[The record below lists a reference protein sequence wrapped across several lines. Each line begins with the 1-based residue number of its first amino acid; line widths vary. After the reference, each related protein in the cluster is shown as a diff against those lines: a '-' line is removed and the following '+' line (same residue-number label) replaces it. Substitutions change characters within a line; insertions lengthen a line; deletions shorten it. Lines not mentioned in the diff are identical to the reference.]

1 MAHMNPERG
10 GGTGRTL
17 LDQLIEGEMIP
28 HPTEPGL
35 AGLRIRHTDVGRF
48 TLQMLRLGR
57 TTDGPVEGWA
67 AVARIEL
74 DGDPSVLAQGL
85 QNGFAQAP
93 DIRQNFT
100 ATFIGPS
107 IAWLAAFFRWMY
119 ISVGT
124 AAAFIGPSIA
134 RLAVQR
140 NVIVD
145 ALRKGR
151 GGVLKL
157 LQREM
162 FSKFHTDWER
172 KGLVVGD

>member
-57 TTDGPVEGWA
+57 TTNGPVEGWA

-85 QNGFAQAP
+85 QNGFAEAP
-93 DIRQNFT
+93 DILQNFI
-100 ATFIGPS
+100 AAFIGPS
-107 IAWLAAFFRWMY
+107 IAWLA
-119 ISVGT
+119 
-124 AAAFIGPSIA
+124 
-134 RLAVQR
+134 VQW

-162 FSKFHTDWER
+162 FSKFHTD
-172 KGLVVGD
+172 

>member
-1 MAHMNPERG
+1 
-10 GGTGRTL
+10 
-17 LDQLIEGEMIP
+17 MIP
-28 HPTEPGL
+28 YPTEPGL

-85 QNGFAQAP
+85 QNGFAEAP
-93 DIRQNFT
+93 DILQNF
-100 ATFIGPS
+100 I
-107 IAWLAAFFRWMY
+107 
-119 ISVGT
+119 
-124 AAAFIGPSIA
+124 AAFIGPSIA
-134 RLAVQR
+134 WLAVQR

-162 FSKFHTDWER
+162 FSKFHTD
-172 KGLVVGD
+172 

>member
-1 MAHMNPERG
+1 
-10 GGTGRTL
+10 
-17 LDQLIEGEMIP
+17 MIP

-57 TTDGPVEGWA
+57 TTNGPVEGWA

-74 DGDPSVLAQGL
+74 DGDACVLAQGL
-85 QNGFAQAP
+85 QNGFAEAP
-93 DIRQNFT
+93 DILQNF
-100 ATFIGPS
+100 
-107 IAWLAAFFRWMY
+107 IAAFVARLAAFFRWMY
-119 ISVGT
+119 TSVGR
-124 AAAFIGPSIA
+124 AATFVGPSIA

-145 ALRKGR
+145 ALCKGR

-162 FSKFHTDWER
+162 FSKFHTD
-172 KGLVVGD
+172 

>member
-74 DGDPSVLAQGL
+74 DGDACVLAQGL
-85 QNGFAQAP
+85 QNGFAEAP
-93 DIRQNFT
+93 DILQNFI
-100 ATFIGPS
+100 AAFIGPS
-107 IAWLAAFFRWMY
+107 ITRQAAFFRWMY
-119 ISVGT
+119 TSVGR
-124 AAAFIGPSIA
+124 AAVFIGPSIA

-145 ALRKGR
+145 ALCKGC

-162 FSKFHTDWER
+162 FSKFHTD
-172 KGLVVGD
+172 

>member
-1 MAHMNPERG
+1 
-10 GGTGRTL
+10 
-17 LDQLIEGEMIP
+17 MIP

-35 AGLRIRHTDVGRF
+35 ACLRIRHTDVGRF

-74 DGDPSVLAQGL
+74 DGDACVLAQGL
-85 QNGFAQAP
+85 QNGFAEAP
-93 DIRQNFT
+93 DILQNF
-100 ATFIGPS
+100 
-107 IAWLAAFFRWMY
+107 IAAFVARLAAFFRWMY
-119 ISVGT
+119 ISVGR
-124 AAAFIGPSIA
+124 AATFMGPSMA

-145 ALRKGR
+145 ALCKGR

-162 FSKFHTDWER
+162 FGKFHTDWES

>member
-74 DGDPSVLAQGL
+74 DGDACVLAQGL
-85 QNGFAQAP
+85 QNGFAEAP
-93 DIRQNFT
+93 DILQNFT
-100 ATFIGPS
+100 A
-107 IAWLAAFFRWMY
+107 
-119 ISVGT
+119 V
-124 AAAFIGPSIA
+124 FIGPSIA

-145 ALRKGR
+145 ALCKGR

-162 FSKFHTDWER
+162 FSKFHTD
-172 KGLVVGD
+172 